1 MFFYKG
7 GQTVKQGT
15 YWDSEKNV
23 RLEIEAGETLPGSS
37 KEIYFKLPESYFL
50 IPILLLG
57 LFLSM
62 ALPYGMGVVAF
73 IAIIILS
80 AMLYTAGMA
89 SLRLFKEMLGKTA
102 TFDYTPTTSYM
113 AGKKT
118 KKRNKEDEDA
128 DDKTDK

>member
-7 GQTVKQGT
+7 GQTVKKGT
-15 YWDSEKNV
+15 YWDSERRTKIV
-23 RLEIEAGETLPGSS
+23 IDSEGTLPGS
-37 KEIYFKLPESYFL
+37 KRDIYFKLPESYLL
-50 IPILLLG
+50 IPLLLLG

-80 AMLYTAGMA
+80 ATLYTAGLA

-102 TFDYTPTTSYM
+102 TFDYTPTTAYM
-113 AGKKT
+113 AGKKV
-118 KKRNKEDEDA
+118 KKVNRENKEADEKTA
-128 DDKTDK
+128 D

>member
-7 GQTVKQGT
+7 GQTVKKGV
-15 YWDSEKNV
+15 YWDSERNTKIV
-23 RLEIEAGETLPGSS
+23 IDSEGVLPGN
-37 KEIYFKLPESYFL
+37 KGEIYFKLPESYLL
-50 IPILLLG
+50 IPMLLLG

-73 IAIIILS
+73 IAIIILT
-80 AMLYTAGMA
+80 ATLYTAGLA

-102 TFDYTPTTSYM
+102 TFDYTPTTAYM

-118 KKRNKEDEDA
+118 KKTNKEVKETEN
-128 DDKTDK
+128 KTEE